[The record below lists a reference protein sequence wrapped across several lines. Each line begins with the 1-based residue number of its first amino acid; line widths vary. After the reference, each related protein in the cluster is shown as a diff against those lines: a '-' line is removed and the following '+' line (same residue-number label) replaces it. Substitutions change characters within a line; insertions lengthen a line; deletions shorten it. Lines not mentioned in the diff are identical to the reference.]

1 MDKPDSTVGNMKRS
15 VSSFLGQVGSVLNP
29 LPDDG
34 DEEAI
39 LIQGDNH
46 VFLNRL
52 QVRNIT
58 YYIYFFISKNNFI

>member
-1 MDKPDSTVGNMKRS
+1 MKRS

-52 QVRNIT
+52 QVNTIGH
-58 YYIYFFISKNNFI
+58 ISYKEKI